1 MYEGS
6 KFEIAFH
13 IMSQAY
19 PSVSNAGIAIIA
31 FASSKQCTTSVG
43 SVKGLLLDSVNVL
56 EDVAEDRPLI
66 KMQKSLRR
74 SSVSGLICKVVGSV
88 LVRWS

>member
-19 PSVSNAGIAIIA
+19 PSVSNGRNCNHRLRIVETMYYECRISQGAI
-31 FASSKQCTTSVG
+31 T
-43 SVKGLLLDSVNVL
+43 
-56 EDVAEDRPLI
+56 
-66 KMQKSLRR
+66 
-74 SSVSGLICKVVGSV
+74 
-88 LVRWS
+88 